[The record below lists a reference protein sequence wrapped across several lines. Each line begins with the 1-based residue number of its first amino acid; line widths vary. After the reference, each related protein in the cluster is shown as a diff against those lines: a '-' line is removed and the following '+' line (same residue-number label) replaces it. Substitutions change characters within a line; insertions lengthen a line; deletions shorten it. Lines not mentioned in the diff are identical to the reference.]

1 MEAASGLAALLLL
14 SLFLVFQSS
23 PPATTA
29 APPQSSP
36 PPFPSDALPTL
47 SGYLPVGAASR
58 SAMYFA
64 YYEARQPEAP
74 LPRTPLLVWL
84 QGGPGCSS
92 MLGNFF
98 ELGPWLVT
106 NSTAGPFL
114 APNPYSWNRL
124 FGLLFLDNPIG
135 TGFSVAAAPAEI
147 PRNQTAVSEHLWI
160 ALQKFFSSN
169 PSFRSRPLYLTGE
182 SYAGKYVPSAG
193 YYISRRNA
201 RTAPDRRI
209 NLAGVAIGNG
219 LTHPVTQVATHA
231 NSAFFSGLIN
241 EPQKT
246 HLEKLQNEA
255 VRLTL
260 AEKWASARDARNKV
274 LKYLQNSTGLATLYD
289 LTKKKP
295 YPTEPVGILLAQ
307 EHVKAAL
314 RVAEGVTWEE
324 CSGVV
329 DEALH
334 EDVMKSA
341 KAAVEGLLQQDK
353 IKVLLYQ
360 GLFDLR
366 DGVLSTEAW
375 VKEIQWEGLQSFL
388 AAERRVWRVAG
399 GDLAGYVQN
408 HGTLSQ
414 VVVAG
419 AGHLVPADQG
429 MTSQLMIEDWVLGKS
444 LFSSSNSS
452 ADGTPQER
460 ADLARLVDD
469 ERK

>member
-1 MEAASGLAALLLL
+1 
-14 SLFLVFQSS
+14 
-23 PPATTA
+23 
-29 APPQSSP
+29 
-36 PPFPSDALPTL
+36 
-47 SGYLPVGAASR
+47 
-58 SAMYFA
+58 MYFA
-64 YYEARQPEAP
+64 YYEARQPEVP

-92 MLGNFF
+92 MVGNFL
-98 ELGPWLVT
+98 ELGPWLVA
-106 NSTAGPFL
+106 NSTTGPFL
-114 APNPYSWNRL
+114 VPNPYSWNRL

-135 TGFSVAAAPAEI
+135 TGFSIAAAPVEI
-147 PRNQTAVSEHLWI
+147 PRNQTTVSEHLWI
-160 ALQKFFSSN
+160 ALQGFFSSN

-193 YYISRRNA
+193 YYISQRNA
-201 RTAPDRRI
+201 RTAADRRI

-219 LTHPVTQVATHA
+219 LTHPVAQVATHA
-231 NSAFFSGLIN
+231 DSAFFSGLIN

-246 HLEKLQNEA
+246 HLEKLQSEA
-255 VRLTL
+255 VSLTV
-260 AEKWASARDARNKV
+260 AEKWAAAHDARKEV
-274 LKYLQNSTGLATLYD
+274 LKYLQDSTGLATLYD

-295 YPTEPVGILLAQ
+295 YPTDLVGIFLAQ

-314 RVAEGVTWEE
+314 GVAEGATWEE

-329 DEALH
+329 AEAFH

-341 KAAVEGLLQQDK
+341 KAAVEGLLQQGK
-353 IKVLLYQ
+353 VKVLLYQ

-375 VKEIQWEGLQSFL
+375 LKKTQWAELRSFL

-399 GDLAGYVQN
+399 GDLAGYVQKY
-408 HGTLSQ
+408 GTLSH

-429 MTSQLMIEDWVLGKS
+429 MTSQQMIEGWVMGNSQFSAQRKGRHLGDVW
-444 LFSSSNSS
+444 
-452 ADGTPQER
+452 AQQH
-460 ADLARLVDD
+460 VDQD
-469 ERK
+469 ASF